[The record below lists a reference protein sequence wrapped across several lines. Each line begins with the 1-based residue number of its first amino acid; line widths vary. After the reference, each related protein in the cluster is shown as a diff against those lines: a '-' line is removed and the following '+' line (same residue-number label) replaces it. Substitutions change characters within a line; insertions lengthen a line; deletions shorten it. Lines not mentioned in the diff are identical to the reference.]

1 MLAKGRENIRKN
13 LADYIISKEEEKKI
27 FIDKT
32 TELKKAETLCRSMIE
47 EKEIVESAL
56 YEAVKIILVKT
67 SSQSKLSLHEIN
79 KIISEMLKNSV
90 KSEGIINIFNEKE
103 IKEISLFDSEYL
115 KSIASMK
122 HKNLALELLHK
133 LLDDKIKGHL
143 KVNIV

>member
-1 MLAKGRENIRKN
+1 MLFWGIVVG
-13 LADYIISKEEEKKI
+13 IILTI
-27 FIDKT
+27 
-32 TELKKAETLCRSMIE
+32 IE